1 MLFKKDVI
9 LKSNYPIDKLFERLE
24 ATMVFNIKA
33 PEKRKFR
40 GKVDKNAST
49 FLISQSMT
57 GFERDSFRPQ
67 IKGTISNDLENQT
80 TLITLN
86 FTLPKSIKVLLVT
99 LLILNTIIYFALIF
113 SNPLESN
120 TLVFMIVVPI
130 AVALLF
136 LLLMVHL
143 FNQKTSE
150 AIDDLSFIFGAREI

>member
-24 ATMVFNIKA
+24 ATMVFDIKA

-57 GFERDSFRPQ
+57 GFERDHFRPQ
-67 IKGTISNDLENQT
+67 IKGTISSDLESQT

-86 FTLPKSIKVLLVT
+86 FTLPKSIKVLLVP
-99 LLILNTIIYFALIF
+99 LLILNTIIYFAVIF
-113 SNPLESN
+113 SNFLESN
-120 TLVFMIVVPI
+120 TQVFIIVVPI
-130 AVALLF
+130 AALLF
-136 LLLMVHL
+136 LLQMVYF
-143 FNQKTSE
+143 FNLKTSE